1 MEFATHGDLYT
12 LWILEGV
19 FTEMAVCIFIA
30 ELSMALDYLQNAGVI
45 YRDLKMENI
54 LLDQEG
60 HIKLTD
66 FGLSKWMKK
75 GNRASTICGT
85 LQYMAPEILNEENYT
100 HAVDWWSLGIIMY
113 TLLTGGYPI
122 DGAKTHFTMYSR
134 VLAKKYVLPSSIS
147 SEACD
152 ALDRLLRKDPN
163 DRLQSLGE
171 IVHLDFI
178 KNISLE
184 QLVRREITPKDYLKR
199 RLPRTLAR
207 KSTNKKGREFLYDK
221 IPCDFT
227 VDNFEWT
234 RVTQL

>member
-1 MEFATHGDLYT
+1 MAKLHCEHQSEEYAAVNPMKKIPAMQDGEFKLTERYVSTFAMVGHHPFIIQIYKSWQSKINLHIVMEFATHGDLYT

-85 LQYMAPEILNEENYT
+85 LQYMGRYLDCF
-100 HAVDWWSLGIIMY
+100 VGISM
-113 TLLTGGYPI
+113 
-122 DGAKTHFTMYSR
+122 
-134 VLAKKYVLPSSIS
+134 
-147 SEACD
+147 
-152 ALDRLLRKDPN
+152 
-163 DRLQSLGE
+163 
-171 IVHLDFI
+171 
-178 KNISLE
+178 
-184 QLVRREITPKDYLKR
+184 
-199 RLPRTLAR
+199 
-207 KSTNKKGREFLYDK
+207 
-221 IPCDFT
+221 
-227 VDNFEWT
+227 
-234 RVTQL
+234 